1 MIAFALSDVEITPT
15 APIGLIPKPTGSYVQ
30 NNTLAGTEWMI
41 NIGGVQDDEY
51 SAGIQVPVNV
61 VIFGIGGAYLR
72 FLYKTA
78 TEIRGQKPSK

>member
-1 MIAFALSDVEITPT
+1 
-15 APIGLIPKPTGSYVQ
+15 
-30 NNTLAGTEWMI
+30 MI

-78 TEIRGQKPSK
+78 TEIRDQKPSK